1 LRGFFYFSNMQLTKL
16 NADSSWF
23 WTIDGLRVLVDPWFT
38 ESQVDFHP
46 WFSRQF
52 HLDEQP
58 SVAAIPK
65 PDYIFI
71 SHRYTDHCNRETLLQ
86 LDANI
91 PLIALQSILKK
102 IEAWGHFKKLIPL
115 SEAPLDIQLVA
126 TRQNLVHKAY
136 LVTSSSGKLLYA
148 PHGAQLKQECA
159 AEIVIAST
167 LRYELPI
174 FLGGVINLGLKVAL
188 DLKESVRARHL
199 LCTHAENKREEGL
212 VALLAKKKFQKDAGI
227 TYLNPGETFSFD
239 LSEIKN

>member
-1 LRGFFYFSNMQLTKL
+1 MQLTKL
-16 NADSSWF
+16 NADSSWMF
-23 WTIDGLRVLVDPWFT
+23 YFDGLHVLVDPWFT
-38 ESQVDFHP
+38 EAQVDFHP

-58 SVAAIPK
+58 RVAVLHK
-65 PDYIFI
+65 PDFIFI
-71 SHRYTDHCNRETLLQ
+71 SHRYTDHCNRQTLLQ
-86 LDANI
+86 FSSEI
-91 PLIALQSILKK
+91 PVVAIDSILKK
-102 IEAWGHFKKLIPL
+102 IAKWGHFQKLIPL
-115 SEAPLDIQLVA
+115 SEAPFDIQLVA

-199 LCTHAENKREEGL
+199 LCTHAENKRAEGL